1 MSARRVGAA
10 VTALGASGLVAA
22 GCLPAPATVEGHR
35 TADLYTTFVA
45 VAAVVAVIV
54 IGLSVFAI
62 VRYRARGD
70 DILPRQVRGST
81 RLEAL
86 WTGIPLITVAALF
99 GLTVLVLN
107 GFDDATRAAAT
118 VDIRVTAFRWGWRFE
133 YPADGVRVEGIGRPG
148 PEAYVPV
155 GENVH
160 VTLTGVDVIHAF
172 FVPQFLFKKDAV
184 PGRQNTFAFTV
195 DAPGRYGG
203 QCAEFCGIYH
213 SQMPFTIVA
222 VTRPEYEAW
231 LAANRSPAG
240 GSSAPGASPAPG
252 ASSAAAASSA
262 PGASP
267 GAGGSIVPAAS
278 PAETP
283 SGGPSQ

>member
-1 MSARRVGAA
+1 MA
-10 VTALGASGLVAA
+10 TALAAFALAGA

-35 TADLYTTFVA
+35 TADLYTVFVA
-45 VAAVVAVIV
+45 AAAVVAVIV
-54 IGLSVFAI
+54 IGLPVYAI
-62 VRYRARGD
+62 VRCRARGD
-70 DILPRQVRGST
+70 ESVPRQGRGSP
-81 RLEAL
+81 RLETI
-86 WTGIPLITVAALF
+86 WTGIPLLTVAVLF

-107 GFDDATRAAAT
+107 GFDDATRASAT
-118 VDIRVTAFRWGWRFE
+118 VDIRVTAYRWGWRFE
-133 YPADGVRVEGIGRPG
+133 YPADGVRIEGTGPPG

-160 VTLTGVDVIHAF
+160 VTLTGADVIHAF

-184 PGRQNTFAFTV
+184 PGRENTFAFTV

-231 LAANRSPAG
+231 LAANRGSPAG
-240 GSSAPGASPAPG
+240 ASR
-252 ASSAAAASSA
+252 
-262 PGASP
+262 
-267 GAGGSIVPAAS
+267 
-278 PAETP
+278 TP
-283 SGGPSQ
+283 RA